1 MDNMLQYIINLLI
14 FVPLII
20 ILIVVSLRLSKASM
34 STIAGKKYTKVLE
47 VTNLKKDIDVF
58 VLKIGDEGC
67 VLVSSPSR
75 VDKIKDLTKE
85 EINSIEKI
93 KDDSEINLGQFTPRY
108 KKFNFGGNKSK
119 YKSLKV
125 NTPDYNNL
133 NLSKYKIDKLNLK
146 RNKYGRFR

>member
-1 MDNMLQYIINLLI
+1 MLQYIINLLI
-14 FVPLII
+14 FVPLIL

-47 VTNLKKDIDVF
+47 VTNLKKDIDLF

-67 VLVSSPSR
+67 VLVSSPSK

-108 KKFNFGGNKSK
+108 KKFNFFGNKSK

-125 NTPDYNNL
+125 NKSDYNNL

>member
-14 FVPLII
+14 FVPLIL

-47 VTNLKKDIDVF
+47 VTNLKKDIDLF

-67 VLVSSPSR
+67 VLVSSPSK

-108 KKFNFGGNKSK
+108 KKFNFFGNKSK

-125 NTPDYNNL
+125 NKSDYNNL

>member
-34 STIAGKKYTKVLE
+34 LTIAGKKYTKVLE

-67 VLVSSPSR
+67 VLVSSPSK

-93 KDDSEINLGQFTPRY
+93 KDDSEINLGQFAPRY
-108 KKFNFGGNKSK
+108 KKFNFGRNKSK

-125 NTPDYNNL
+125 NKSDYNNL